1 MGDTAAGEARSP
13 GGALPADEHL
23 EGDMARVADSV
34 RDVVEARA
42 AIISRVV
49 DDEWLEVMTVSGE
62 PSFGAVTGAHW
73 RRSDLDSLLSRSE
86 QLGQLHATK
95 HHRVTY
101 VEVRD
106 NVPETERYMT
116 GHEGL
121 LIAPLHD
128 PDSEL
133 LGVLTTEGPVEIA
146 HPAPGTCELVEL
158 YAEQARLQLSAVRGQ
173 GVLAERLRMS
183 DAAQEILAGFPADE
197 VTIRTIVGSER
208 IVDMLVGEQ
217 LPRIC

>member
-1 MGDTAAGEARSP
+1 MLR
-13 GGALPADEHL
+13 
-23 EGDMARVADSV
+23 
-34 RDVVEARA
+34 
-42 AIISRVV
+42 
-49 DDEWLEVMTVSGE
+49 
-62 PSFGAVTGAHW
+62 W

-158 YAEQARLQLSAVRGQ
+158 YAEQARLA
-173 GVLAERLRMS
+173 AERACVVR
-183 DAAQEILAGFPADE
+183 ACWQNGCGC
-197 VTIRTIVGSER
+197 RTP
-208 IVDMLVGEQ
+208 
-217 LPRIC
+217 PRRSCRRRPPPRT